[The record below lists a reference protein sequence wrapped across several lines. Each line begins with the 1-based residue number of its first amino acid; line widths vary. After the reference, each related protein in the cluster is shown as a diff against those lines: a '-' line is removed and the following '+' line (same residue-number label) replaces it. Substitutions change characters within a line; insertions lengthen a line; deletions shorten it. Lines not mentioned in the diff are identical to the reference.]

1 MLESTFRE
9 DYQGKLQ
16 QEKESRDKDF
26 CQDKRKIENK
36 KIFEEYK
43 EGSKEG
49 IKEGS
54 EEAKKAKEAWIKI
67 TVIVG
72 LETRKGVLEDLLSQ
86 EKKWPLKNFV
96 AIYDILSNR
105 QSHSRWKE
113 EREMLESMKQL
124 MINQVFESDESGEKK
139 LSYVIRV
146 EKRSDVLDV
155 LIRRLLYLQYQ
166 KDTPLDINWTTVI
179 NFIYL
184 KDLNGLPEYLLKKIE
199 ELIDIANEKG
209 EGIEKY
215 KRNVLKRS
223 IFY

>member
-1 MLESTFRE
+1 LLESTFRE

-36 KIFEEYK
+36 KIFEE
-43 EGSKEG
+43 

-139 LSYVIRV
+139 LSY
-146 EKRSDVLDV
+146 LF
-155 LIRRLLYLQYQ
+155 LL
-166 KDTPLDINWTTVI
+166 
-179 NFIYL
+179 
-184 KDLNGLPEYLLKKIE
+184 
-199 ELIDIANEKG
+199 
-209 EGIEKY
+209 
-215 KRNVLKRS
+215 
-223 IFY
+223 